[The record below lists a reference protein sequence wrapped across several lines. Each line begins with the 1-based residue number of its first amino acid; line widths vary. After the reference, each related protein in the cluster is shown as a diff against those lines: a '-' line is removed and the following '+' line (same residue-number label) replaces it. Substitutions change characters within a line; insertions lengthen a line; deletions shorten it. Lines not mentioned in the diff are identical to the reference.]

1 MTTLAEQKEFT
12 NQIMPSG
19 KSPGV
24 LIQEFLTHV
33 PVKPDRMSCDEE
45 GNTGMEWSINGRV
58 IQLEVAKNSAIGE
71 WLTWLKRDP
80 IEDIPFE
87 NIDLRESSTWK
98 PLLEL
103 LTC

>member
-1 MTTLAEQKEFT
+1 MTTLSEQKEFT

-19 KSPGV
+19 KSPGD
-24 LIQEFLTHV
+24 LIQEFLARV

-58 IQLEVAKNSAIGE
+58 IQLEVAKNSATGE

-87 NIDLRESSTWK
+87 NIDLQESSTWK